1 MSLSRSSTSAPHPL
15 PRRLSR
21 PSQSS
26 ARTAGLLAFLY
37 GTWCAMDAAFGT
49 PGQDDYVSGPRLQQW
64 DHDQAKNAVVKLRTG
79 YTGRQSAS

>member
-1 MSLSRSSTSAPHPL
+1 
-15 PRRLSR
+15 
-21 PSQSS
+21 
-26 ARTAGLLAFLY
+26 
-37 GTWCAMDAAFGT
+37 MDAAFGT